1 MGEIVN
7 LRQERKRKARKDR
20 QAQAAGNRS
29 RFGVPKA
36 ERDRR
41 AAEDELRRKRLD
53 ALKRQTPD
61 GDGRD
66 G

>member
-20 QAQAAGNRS
+20 QAQAAENRS

-41 AAEDELRRKRLD
+41 AAADELERKRLD
-53 ALKRQTPD
+53 AVKRDRPE
-61 GDGRD
+61 GG

>member
-20 QAQAAGNRS
+20 QAQAAENRS

-36 ERDRR
+36 QRDRR
-41 AAEDELRRKRLD
+41 DAEDELQRKRLD
-53 ALKRQTPD
+53 ALKRETPD
-61 GDGRD
+61 GHGRD

>member
-20 QAQAAGNRS
+20 QAQAAEIRS

-41 AAEDELRRKRLD
+41 TAADELERKRLD
-53 ALKRQTPD
+53 AVKRDRPE
-61 GDGRD
+61 GDG
-66 G
+66 

>member
-7 LRQERKRKARKDR
+7 LRRARKRKAREDK
-20 QAQAAGNRS
+20 AADAAENRA

-41 AAEDELRRKRLD
+41 AADAELERKRLD
-53 ALKRQTPD
+53 AVKRQTPEHD
-61 GDGRD
+61 G
-66 G
+66 